1 MRQVIEESLR
11 LSSSTQQ
18 LTNNDSEVLTENGGQ
33 EFIITLNDS
42 TLPIEEEILEINVG
56 RTDTE

>member
-1 MRQVIEESLR
+1 LRQVIEESLR

-42 TLPIEEEILEINVG
+42 TLPIEEEILEITVG
-56 RTDTE
+56 RTDTQ

>member
-42 TLPIEEEILEINVG
+42 TLPIEEEILEITVG
-56 RTDTE
+56 RTDTQ